1 MVQDDDGQLVARVL
15 AGEKTAF
22 GLLIDRYR
30 PEALRL
36 ARRIIGDA
44 IDAEDVAQEA
54 LLQAFLGLASLRTQ
68 ILLDPGC

>member
-1 MVQDDDGQLVARVL
+1 MRQDDGQLVQRVL

-36 ARRIIGDA
+36 ARLMLGHLA
-44 IDAEDVAQEA
+44 DAEDVTQE
-54 LLQAFLGLASLRTQ
+54 LCFRHS
-68 ILLDPGC
+68 